1 MCAQMGGRS
10 SKGSTK
16 SVSMHGPMKT
26 LHHDLYITTRE
37 TGNVTRNIPAY
48 LARLED
54 AVQLRAGETVAWMN
68 QVHGKTIRYIPTDH
82 PHQISVKE
90 VDGMWTD
97 QEGVVLVAKTADC
110 GPLFLWNHKA
120 GIVAALHVGWRGFFE
135 GILEDFAAVC
145 EERGLSMGDFEA
157 HLGPTLRAPN
167 FEVQDD
173 FVAQIPEDKLRFLNE
188 DDGRKTYDLA
198 AGIRAVLA
206 RIGVSR
212 LDDCGTDTY
221 SSEQHYSYRRWTQ
234 TPKDQRSDQYQIF
247 ASAIVLRSS

>member
-1 MCAQMGGRS
+1 MRDQS

-26 LHHDLYITTRE
+26 LHHDLYITTRK

-54 AVQLRAGETVAWMN
+54 AVELRAGETVAWMN
-68 QVHGKTIRYIPTDH
+68 QVHGKTIRYIPANH
-82 PHQISVKE
+82 QHQISVKE

-135 GILEDFAAVC
+135 GILEDFGALC
-145 EERGLSMGDFEA
+145 EGRGLSMGDFEA
-157 HLGPTLRAPN
+157 QLGPTLRAPN

-173 FVAQIPEDKLRFLNE
+173 FVAQIPVDKLRFLNE

-206 RIGVSR
+206 QVGVSR

-221 SSEQHYSYRRWTQ
+221 SSDQHYSYRKWTQ